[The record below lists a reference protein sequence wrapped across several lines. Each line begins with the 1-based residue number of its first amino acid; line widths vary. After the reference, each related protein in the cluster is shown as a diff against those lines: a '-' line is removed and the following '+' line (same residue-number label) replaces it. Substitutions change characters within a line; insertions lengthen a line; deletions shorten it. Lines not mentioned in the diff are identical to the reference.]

1 MKIVIHGDP
10 ITKKNSQRII
20 RAGNRPM
27 LIPSAQYKAYEADA
41 IRQILRKHRQRIDSP
56 CNVQC
61 VYYMRTRRK
70 VDLVNLMEATCDILV
85 RAEVLEDDNSRI
97 VAMHDG
103 SRVAYDKDA
112 PRVEIEILP
121 IVDVG

>member
-10 ITKKNSQRII
+10 RTKKNSSRII
-20 RAGNRPM
+20 RAGNRMM

-41 IRQILRKHRQRIDSP
+41 LKQIPAKYRQRLDSP
-56 CNVQC
+56 MNVRC

-70 VDLVNLMEATCDILV
+70 VDLVNLLESTCDILV
-85 RAEVLEDDNSRI
+85 RAEVLEDDNSGI
-97 VAMHDG
+97 VARHDG
-103 SRVAYDKDA
+103 CAVKYDPSN

-121 IVDVG
+121 IIE